1 MKIVLMFCLSVG
13 ALMGAAAEAAE
24 ADIDALRAQ
33 AAVLAQGEGRAVA
46 GSAADWLFLRSE
58 MRHLSHPCFWG
69 EAALTTAVASK
80 DDNKDPLPSIIH
92 FKESLAAGGI
102 ELLLVP
108 VPPKAAIYADK
119 AFGIAAP
126 SLPIAFA
133 YREFYRELNQHGVR
147 ILDLSE
153 DLIAARASDDT
164 DGPVYCRTDAHWSPR
179 GIRIAA
185 QRIAHELAL
194 ESGSNNYTVAPT
206 SLDFL
211 GDLREEGDA
220 HEILPALRVTG
231 TAEAEVS
238 PVLVLG
244 DSHTLIF
251 SIGGDMHAS
260 SCGVIDLLAA
270 ELKQP
275 VSLIGKKGS
284 GSSATRIA
292 LYQKARKSPEY
303 LAGRKV
309 VVWLFSAREFSE
321 SSSGWVQ
328 LPWKLAP

>member
-1 MKIVLMFCLSVG
+1 MKIV
-13 ALMGAAAEAAE
+13 ALILGGICALAAA
-24 ADIDALRAQ
+24 DMDALRVQ
-33 AAVLAQGEGRAVA
+33 AGGLAQGDGRAVA
-46 GSAADWLFLRSE
+46 GSAADWFFLRSE
-58 MRHLSHPCFWG
+58 MRHLSHTNFWG
-69 EAALTTAVASK
+69 EAALTTAVANK
-80 DDNKDPLPSIIH
+80 DDNKDPLAAIVH

-102 ELLLVP
+102 DLLLVP

-119 AFGIAAP
+119 AFGIDEP
-126 SLPIAFA
+126 SLPLPFA
-133 YREFYRELNQHGVR
+133 YREFYSALTQQGVR
-147 ILDLSE
+147 VLDLSE
-153 DLIAARASDDT
+153 DFIAARASDDT

-185 QRIAHELAL
+185 QRITHELTQELAL
-194 ESGSNNYTVAPT
+194 EPGSGDYTVTPT
-206 SLDFL
+206 SLEFL
-211 GDLREEGDA
+211 GDLRAEGDPQ
-220 HEILPALRVTG
+220 ETLPALRVTG
-231 TAEAEVS
+231 TVEGEVS
-238 PVLVLG
+238 PVLILG
-244 DSHTLIF
+244 DSHTLVF

-309 VVWLFSAREFSE
+309 VVWLFAAREFSE